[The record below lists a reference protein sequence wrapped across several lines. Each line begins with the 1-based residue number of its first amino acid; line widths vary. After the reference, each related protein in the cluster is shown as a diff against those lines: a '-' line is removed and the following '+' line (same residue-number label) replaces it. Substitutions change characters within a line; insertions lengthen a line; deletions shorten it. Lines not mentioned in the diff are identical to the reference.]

1 MDTLYEK
8 YCVADYKDLPALN
21 PLSFIL
27 RKAEL
32 SLDLKISEWVW
43 LEQHQLVDTI
53 DIIKNQE
60 NYRISIYLEV
70 RSQLMQL
77 KKNEFLYYSINT
89 IPAIDSEIAFILY
102 KVNTQERL
110 ADSELRF
117 VGQGYHTFLDFNQ
130 RKQTHGIIEAIPF
143 DANSKKIISKLEN
156 NKPFCATDIQWLCT
170 HNASSFL
177 IPLKNQFSQLQAKY
191 KANIHD
197 KLDIDLLFLFYILQ
211 KLDENKRLELAEV
224 EYLKTLDLIE
234 TLEINQKIEFSALK
248 KQYKATQIQDDAVNS
263 HLYKVLKKLEAGL
276 ALPEQD
282 INYLKKR
289 KLFETIKFVY
299 KKQTDS
305 LIHKIIQG
313 HGLRA
318 DDIRWCEEHGFE
330 DIILQ
335 WLKKDYA
342 VEYRQDKQESPLYP
356 ILKKL
361 KIGKRLTDD
370 EVVWLESEKWLIK
383 NERYERLPYSSSKI
397 FIVHHTLEAQ
407 FNESEF
413 QRTKDYWKLAN
424 ASAHWR
430 KAEAPAF
437 ALQQTTD
444 LDFKHIKPAKLRGAL
459 LTTRGGAFRDIDR
472 LNDAEQC
479 ALEAIKH
486 FPDSHHPYTLLGALC
501 YDTGRYPEGDRWFE
515 EAVKRG
521 ATLRDQDAEIKRILP
536 KKKGDELKKLI
547 DHLLKKDP
555 IRFSWVNKYKKP

>member
-1 MDTLYEK
+1 MMDTLYEK
-8 YCVADYKDLPALN
+8 YRVTDYKELPALN

-32 SLDLKISEWVW
+32 SLNLKISEWVW
-43 LEQHQLVDTI
+43 LEQHQLVETI

-60 NYRISIYLEV
+60 NYRISLHREV
-70 RSQLMQL
+70 RRELMQL
-77 KKNEFLYYSINT
+77 KKNEFLSYSMNT
-89 IPAIDSEIAFILY
+89 IPVVDSEIAFILY
-102 KVNTQERL
+102 RIHTQERL
-110 ADSELRF
+110 AESELCF
-117 VGQGYHTFLDFNQ
+117 VNQSYHFNQ
-130 RKQTHGIIEAIPF
+130 RKQKYGITENISCDGIAENIF
-143 DANSKKIISKLEN
+143 SKLEN
-156 NKPFCATDIQWLCT
+156 NTPFYTADIQWLRT
-170 HNASSFL
+170 HNAYSFL

-191 KANIHD
+191 KANIYD

-211 KLDENKRLELAEV
+211 KLDENKRLEFPEI

-234 TLEINQKIEFSALK
+234 TLEISQKIEFSALK
-248 KQYKATQIQDDAVNS
+248 KQYQATQIQDDAINS
-263 HLYKVLKKLEAGL
+263 HLYKVLKKLEAGS
-276 ALPEQD
+276 ALPEPD

-289 KLFETIKFVY
+289 KLFETLKFVY

-305 LIHKIIQG
+305 LIHKIKQG
-313 HGLRA
+313 HELRP
-318 DDIRWCEEHGFE
+318 DDIRWCEEHDFE

-342 VEYRQDKQESPLYP
+342 VEHRQDKPESPLYP

-383 NERYERLPYSSSKI
+383 NERYERLPYSSSKV
-397 FIVHHTLEAQ
+397 FIAHHTLEAQ

-413 QRTKDYWKLAN
+413 QRTKDYWKLVN

-472 LNDAEQC
+472 LNEAEQC

-515 EAVKRG
+515 EAVERG

-555 IRFSWVNKYKKP
+555 IRFSWVNKYKKS